1 MMKKPQLITTRAK
14 RAFALACFFFACYFT
29 ATQFSLFC
37 ENRDSSS
44 IAYKPFN
51 LSPIDKYPA
60 FSICL
65 KGSQIYWQNEKFL
78 FDTTDVTSSQ
88 YTEILRGAGTRYKYD
103 EESRLY
109 SKESVGLDNIS
120 MVSFDQMRLSPNDL
134 FVEVDLVAYDD
145 RHSTY
150 YVSENEGLNS

>member
-1 MMKKPQLITTRAK
+1 MAARAK
-14 RAFALACFFFACYFT
+14 KIFALACFFFACYFT
-29 ATQFSLFC
+29 ATQFALFC

-120 MVSFDQMRLSPNDL
+120 MVSFDQMRLSPTDL